1 MAGTWQWFKPNVA
14 ATDYQFKVYLSPSG
28 SSNWL
33 GQDGIGVREVALMD
47 CQYGRPYGS
56 GYLGGYESGFRIANI
71 AYLDPIT
78 GNKHFELLF
87 DWPYLNI
94 QQSYTGGGW
103 PNLTSEV
110 RVDQAVLNHN
120 CDAWTFTASRIRW
133 YIHGSTTAYYDSS
146 PVFTHAGVRYRLVEN
161 CGVWAAFVDFAAGE
175 FDSGLHGG
183 QQFTPQL
190 PGCPWRNRAIK
201 GGEITAVFG
210 FKWWNAGVP
219 TEEPI
224 EVESLLPTTPVGPA
238 ACPSCGCVGTA
249 PTISGTTSYNLQVK
263 ATDEYTET
271 FTGPHAISC
280 KCPDGS
286 ESGIDELYHAGV
298 EGEIRTIGGRLNS
311 ESAGIVRHQKNRS
324 SKCACY
330 YPFNGS
336 EPPNVVYT
344 ETNETVTK
352 IAYTKQVLRW
362 TGTRWCTFDIGV
374 CPCLE
379 GPIDCLTCNYDN
391 LLCAMEGVA
400 SIQWVDPGCAAG
412 DLHLTTAPNGVMFAV
427 QVEAASVKIWR
438 FNLGAHDESIEI
450 STLSVEY
457 AQVAYGPDGQV
468 HVCYQDGGHVWWISS
483 KGWGENFGTATD
495 LGAGT
500 NPAMAVDE
508 IGNQYVVMH
517 TGAAWRCFR
526 RNYSDATFTNLAV
539 VDTAPAGVA
548 ALEWSPDL
556 EYPLVFMVESGGVI
570 WQIESPS
577 RGESWLTPV
586 NTGVTGITPA
596 FAVSRGGV
604 MALAVWDGA
613 AWNAWRRAPKLG
625 TWEEMGEIATYVADW
640 AGLEFHPDQKHRLVF
655 VCSDTARRRKV
666 STDHGT
672 TWEDAI

>member
-14 ATDYQFKVYLSPSG
+14 ATDYQFKAYLSPAG
-28 SSNWL
+28 SSNWI
-33 GQDGIGVREVALMD
+33 GQDGIGVRQVASMD

-56 GYLGGYESGFRIANI
+56 GYLGGYGSGFRIANI

-78 GNKHFELLF
+78 GNKHWEMIF
-87 DWPYLNI
+87 DWPYLGI
-94 QQSYTGGGW
+94 QEVRTGGGW

-110 RVDQAVLNHN
+110 KTSQAVLNHN
-120 CDAWTFTASRIRW
+120 CDAWTFTCSQIDW
-133 YIHGSTTAYYDSS
+133 FIQGSTTPTYTST

-190 PGCPWRNRAIK
+190 PGCPWRNRVIK
-201 GGEITAVFG
+201 GDVTAVFG

-224 EVESLLPTTPVGPA
+224 EVENLNPTTPVGPA
-238 ACPSCGCVGTA
+238 VCPTCGCVGTA
-249 PTISGTTSYNLQVK
+249 SSISGTTSYNLQVT
-263 ATDEYTET
+263 AYDNYEDTY
-271 FTGPHAISC
+271 TGPNASGC
-280 KCPDGS
+280 RCANGMDSGAS
-286 ESGIDELYHAGV
+286 ETWQATND
-298 EGEIRTIGGRLNS
+298 GEIRSIGGRLNS
-311 ESAGIVRHQKNRS
+311 ESAGIVRHQKTRRS
-324 SKCACY
+324 LCACY

-336 EPPNVVYT
+336 EPSNLVYT
-344 ETNETVTK
+344 ETNESVTK
-352 IAYTKQVLRW
+352 IAYTKQVLKW
-362 TGTRWCTFDIGV
+362 NGTRWCVPGMTV
-374 CPCLE
+374 CPDPP
-379 GPIDCLTCNYDN
+379 GVVTCDKPYE
-391 LLCAMEGVA
+391 LCAMEGVA

-427 QVEAASVKIWR
+427 SVEAVSVKIWR

-468 HVCYQDGGHVWWISS
+468 HVCYQDAGHVWWISS

-495 LGAGT
+495 LGTGT

-526 RNYSDATFTNLAV
+526 RNYSDTTFTTLAA

-556 EYPLVFMVESGGVI
+556 EYPLVFIVESGGVI

-655 VCSDTARRRKV
+655 VCADTARRRKV
-666 STDHGT
+666 STNHGT
-672 TWEDAI
+672 NWEDAI